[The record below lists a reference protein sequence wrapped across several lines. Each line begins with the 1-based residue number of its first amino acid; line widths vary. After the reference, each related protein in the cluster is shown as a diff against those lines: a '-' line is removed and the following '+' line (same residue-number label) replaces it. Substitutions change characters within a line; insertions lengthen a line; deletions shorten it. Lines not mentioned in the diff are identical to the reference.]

1 MKKRWWIILG
11 VIIAVGATLGW
22 WLKRP
27 KPPQFVTMPAT
38 MGDVSRSIITTGSV
52 NPVVIVQVG
61 SYVSGPIQSL
71 YCDYNTKVKAGQLC
85 AKIDPKPFQVALDQA
100 KANLTIAQAQLV
112 KDEAGFSYA
121 KSNYERDL
129 GLLGQGIVSQDTVDS
144 DKSAYQQ
151 ASAQVKL
158 DQATILQRRAALEAA
173 QVNLDYTNIVSPV
186 DGTVVSRNV
195 NVGQTVAASFQTPT
209 LFLIA
214 QDLTKMQVDTNVSES
229 DIGGVRVGQ
238 KTVFTVE
245 AFPKK
250 TFLGRVSQ
258 VREAPITVQN
268 VVTYDAVISVDNPK
282 LLLLPGM
289 TATVRIITEE
299 RNQVLRVPLQ
309 ALQVNPSRSS
319 TAPGPQ
325 TVAGKIGRHVWV
337 LRAGRPVPVPVTVGI
352 EDGTYAQITG
362 GGLKAGDPVIVN
374 EIPGGSR
381 RSKDGQ
387 RSRFSFHF

>member
-71 YCDYNTKVKAGQLC
+71 FCDYNTKVKAGQLC

-238 KTVFTVE
+238 KAVFTVE

>member
-1 MKKRWWIILG
+1 MKMRWFIILG
-11 VIIAVGATLGW
+11 MIIVCGAALGW

-27 KPPQFVTMPAT
+27 KPPQFITMPAT
-38 MGDVSRSIITTGSV
+38 EGDVSRSIITTGSV
-52 NPVVIVQVG
+52 NPVVTVQVG

-71 YCDYNTKVKAGQLC
+71 LCDYNTKVKAGQLC

-100 KANLTIAQAQLV
+100 KANLTIAQAQLI
-112 KDEAGFSYA
+112 KDQAGLSYA

-144 DKSAYQQ
+144 DKSAYHQ
-151 ASAQVKL
+151 ASAQIEL

-173 QVNLDYTNIVSPV
+173 QVNLNYTNIVSPV

-238 KTVFTVE
+238 KAFFTVE
-245 AFPKK
+245 AFQKK
-250 TFLGRVSQ
+250 TFQGTVSQ

-289 TATVRIITEE
+289 TATARIITEE
-299 RNQVLRVPLQ
+299 RNHVLRVPLQ
-309 ALQVNPSRSS
+309 ALQVNLYRPATS
-319 TAPGPQ
+319 PGPQ
-325 TVAGKIGRHVWV
+325 TAAGKIKRQVWV
-337 LRAGRPVPVPVTVGI
+337 LKAGRPVPVPVTVGI
-352 EDGTYAQITG
+352 EDGTFAQITG
-362 GGLKAGDPVIVN
+362 GDLKAGDPVIIGEV
-374 EIPGGSR
+374 PGGSR
-381 RSKDGQ
+381 RSRDGQ
-387 RSRFSFHF
+387 RSRFPFRF

>member
-1 MKKRWWIILG
+1 MKTRWWIILG
-11 VIIAVGATLGW
+11 VIIAAGVYFGW
-22 WLKRP
+22 RLKRP
-27 KPPQFVTMPAT
+27 KPLQFVTMPAT
-38 MGDVSRSIITTGSV
+38 MGDVIRSIITTGSV
-52 NPVVIVQVG
+52 NPVVTVQVG
-61 SYVSGPIQSL
+61 SYVSGPIQAL

-100 KANLTIAQAQLV
+100 KANLASAQAQLA
-112 KDEAGFSYA
+112 KDQAGLAYA

-144 DKSAYQQ
+144 DKSTYQQ
-151 ASAQVKL
+151 ASAQVEL

-173 QVNLDYTNIVSPV
+173 QVNLNYTNIVSPV

-229 DIGGVRVGQ
+229 DIGGVRIGQ
-238 KTVFTVE
+238 KAVFTVE

-250 TFLGRVSQ
+250 TFHGQVSQ

-268 VVTYDAVISVDNPK
+268 VVTYDAVISVDNPE

-289 TATVRIITEE
+289 TATARIITEE
-299 RNQVLRVPLQ
+299 RNHVLRVPLQ
-309 ALQVNPSRSS
+309 ALHINPPRSS
-319 TAPGPQ
+319 TAPGQ
-325 TVAGKIGRHVWV
+325 ETTAGRIERQVWI
-337 LRAGRPVPVPVTVGI
+337 LRAGRPVPVPVTVGL
-352 EDGTYAQITG
+352 EDGTYGQITG
-362 GGLKAGDPVIVN
+362 GNLKAGDPVIVG
-374 EIPGGSR
+374 EIPGESR
-381 RSKDGQ
+381 SGKNGQ
-387 RSRFSFHF
+387 RSRFPFRF

>member
-1 MKKRWWIILG
+1 MKTRWWIMLG

-27 KPPQFVTMPAT
+27 EPPQFVTMPAT
-38 MGDVSRSIITTGSV
+38 KGDVSRSIITTGSV
-52 NPVVIVQVG
+52 NPVVTVQVG

-100 KANLTIAQAQLV
+100 KANLSIAQAQLV
-112 KDEAGFSYA
+112 KDQAGLSYA

-151 ASAQVKL
+151 ASAQIKL

-238 KTVFTVE
+238 KAVFTVE

-250 TFLGRVSQ
+250 TFHGQISQ

-268 VVTYDAVISVDNPK
+268 VVTYDAVINVDNPE

-289 TATVRIITEE
+289 TATARIITEE
-299 RNQVLRVPLQ
+299 RNHVLRVPLQ
-309 ALQVNPSRSS
+309 ALQVNPSRSF

-325 TVAGKIGRHVWV
+325 TVAGKVGRRVWI
-337 LRAGRPVPVPVTVGI
+337 LRAGRPVPVPVTVGL

-362 GGLKAGDPVIVN
+362 GDLKAGDPVIVG
-374 EIPGGSR
+374 EVPEGSR
-381 RSKDGQ
+381 RSRDSQ
-387 RSRFSFHF
+387 RSRFPFHL

>member
-1 MKKRWWIILG
+1 MKMRWWIILG
-11 VIIAVGATLGW
+11 VIITAGASFGW

-27 KPPQFVTMPAT
+27 KPPQFVTIRAT
-38 MGDVSRSIITTGSV
+38 RGDVIRSIITTGSV
-52 NPVVIVQVG
+52 NPVVTVQVG
-61 SYVSGPIQSL
+61 SYVSGPIQAL

-100 KANLTIAQAQLV
+100 KANLASAQAQLA
-112 KDEAGFSYA
+112 KDQAGLSYA

-144 DKSAYQQ
+144 DKSAYRQ
-151 ASAQVKL
+151 AAAQVRL
-158 DQATILQRRAALEAA
+158 DRATILQRRAALEAA
-173 QVNLDYTNIVSPV
+173 QVNLGYTNIVSPV

-238 KTVFTVE
+238 KAVFTVE
-245 AFPKK
+245 AFPRK
-250 TFLGRVSQ
+250 TFHGQVSQ

-268 VVTYDAVISVDNPK
+268 VVTYDAVISVENPD

-289 TATVRIITEE
+289 TATARIITAE
-299 RNQVLRVPLQ
+299 RKHVLRVPLQ
-309 ALQVNPSRSS
+309 ALHINPSRPS
-319 TAPGPQ
+319 TTSAPQ
-325 TVAGKIGRHVWV
+325 TAGGGMERHVWV
-337 LRAGRPVPVPVTVGI
+337 LSAGRPVLVPVTVGM
-352 EDGTYAQITG
+352 EDETFAQITG
-362 GGLKAGDPVIVN
+362 GDLKTGDPVIVG

-381 RSKDGQ
+381 RSKNGK
-387 RSRFSFHF
+387 RSRFPFRF